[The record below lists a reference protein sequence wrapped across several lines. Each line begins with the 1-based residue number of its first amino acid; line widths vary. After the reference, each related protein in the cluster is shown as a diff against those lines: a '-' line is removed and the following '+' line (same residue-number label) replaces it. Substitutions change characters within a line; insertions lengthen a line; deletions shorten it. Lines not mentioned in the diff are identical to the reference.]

1 MRSRAYAGAMRVVVM
16 GVTGCGKTS
25 VGRELASALGFTFA
39 DADDFHSPSNVAKM
53 AAGTPLT
60 EDDRWP
66 WLDEVGN
73 WLASHPNAIVAC
85 SALRK
90 SYRDRIRARAGT
102 TVFLHL
108 AAPLS
113 VIAERVHRRSI
124 DEGHFA
130 GVDLLESQ
138 FALLEPLGFAEV
150 GGSIDVSH
158 RTLAEVIEEA
168 HDILALQDD

>member
-1 MRSRAYAGAMRVVVM
+1 MRVVVM

-25 VGRELASALGFTFA
+25 VGRELASSLGFVFA
-39 DADDFHSPSNVAKM
+39 DGDDFHSPSNVAKM

-66 WLDEVGN
+66 WLDEVGT
-73 WLASHPNAIVAC
+73 WLSSHPDAVVAC

-90 SYRDRIRARAGT
+90 SYRNRIRERAGT

-108 AAPLS
+108 AAPPS
-113 VIAERVHRRSI
+113 VIVERVHRRSV

-138 FALLEPLGFAEV
+138 FALLEPLGYDEI
-150 GGSIDVSH
+150 GGSIDVTH
-158 RTLAEVIEEA
+158 LTLAEVVEEA
-168 HDILALQDD
+168 HDIIALQDD